1 MKQLLKS
8 DVFPTLQFHSRR
20 TRMADMLGNSVPHNH
35 DFYEIFLVEEGPLL
49 HHINGECETIFP
61 DTMVF
66 VRPEDQHFFARKDK
80 GTVQFFNLAFGEEQ
94 FAQAKELAVK
104 CTPQVADLPLMD
116 KVVLP
121 HELSR
126 LLLRRMKWLRDVNKW
141 VPLAVQEAE
150 GVTLL
155 AELIVLFTVGS
166 GNTHI
171 VPFWLRK
178 ACDAMYQSDNLAAGI
193 PRLVE
198 LSGKTQEH
206 VTRSMRKY
214 MGQTPSAFINAIRLE
229 RVAEALT
236 TTERPVFDIM
246 LDVGFQNTSHFNKL
260 FKDKYH
266 MSPRKYRASGMS
278 ILGQSE

>member
-1 MKQLLKS
+1 MKQLLKQE
-8 DVFPTLQFHSRR
+8 VFPYLQFHSRR
-20 TRMADMLGNSVPHNH
+20 TQLADIPGNSTPHYH
-35 DFYEIFLVEEGPLL
+35 DYYEIFLVEEGPLL
-49 HHINGECETIFP
+49 HHINGECETLYP
-61 DTMVF
+61 DTLVF
-66 VRPEDQHFFARKDK
+66 IRPTDQHFFGRKEK
-80 GTVQFFNLAFGEEQ
+80 GAVQFFNLAFAEDQ
-94 FAQAKELAVK
+94 FTRAMELATL
-104 CTPQVADLPLMD
+104 CSPAVADHPMMD
-116 KVVLP
+116 RVVLP

-155 AELIVLFTVGS
+155 AELIVLFTIGS
-166 GNTHI
+166 GDAHI

-178 ACDAMYQSDNLAAGI
+178 ACDAMYLPENLPLGI

-214 MGQTPSAFINAIRLE
+214 MGQTPSGFINNIRLE
-229 RVAEALT
+229 RVAEALIST
-236 TTERPVFDIM
+236 DRPIFDLM

-260 FKDKYH
+260 FKEKYH
-266 MSPRKYRASGMS
+266 VSPRQYRAAGMT
-278 ILGQSE
+278 ILGQTE

>member
-1 MKQLLKS
+1 MKQLLKQE
-8 DVFPTLQFHSRR
+8 VFPYLQFHSRR
-20 TRMADMLGNSVPHNH
+20 TRLSDVLTNSAPHYH
-35 DFYEIFLVEEGPLL
+35 DFYEIFIVEEGPLL
-49 HHINGECETIFP
+49 HHINGECETLYP
-61 DTMVF
+61 DTMGF
-66 VRPEDQHFFARKDK
+66 IRPEDQHFFSRKDK
-80 GTVQFFNLAFGEEQ
+80 GSVQFFNLAFDEEQ
-94 FAQAKELAVK
+94 FKRAMELAK
-104 CTPQVADLPLMD
+104 QCTPQVTHRPLMD

-141 VPLAVQEAE
+141 VPEAVQEAE

-166 GNTHI
+166 GNAHI
-171 VPFWLRK
+171 IPFWLRK
-178 ACDAMYQSDNLAAGI
+178 ACDAMYQPDNLVVGI

-214 MGQTPSAFINAIRLE
+214 MHQTPSSFINAIRLE

-236 TTERPVFDIM
+236 STERPIFDIM

-266 MSPRKYRASGMS
+266 MSPRKYRATAMN
-278 ILGQSE
+278 ILGQVE

>member
-1 MKQLLKS
+1 MKQLLKNE
-8 DVFPTLQFHSRR
+8 VFPYLQFHSRR
-20 TRMADMLGNSVPHNH
+20 TCLSDGPVNSAPHYH
-35 DFYEIFLVEEGPLL
+35 DYYEIFLVEEGPLM
-49 HHINGECETIFP
+49 HHINGECETLYP

-66 VRPEDQHFFARKDK
+66 IHPEDQHFFARKDK
-80 GTVQFFNLAFGEEQ
+80 GTVQFFNLAFGEDQ
-94 FAQAKELAVK
+94 FHRALELAAQ
-104 CTPQVADLPLMD
+104 CTPQVAQLPLSD

-141 VPLAVQEAE
+141 VPPAVMEAE

-155 AELIVLFTVGS
+155 AEMIVLLTVGS
-166 GNTHI
+166 GNAHTI
-171 VPFWLRK
+171 PFWLRK
-178 ACDAMYQSDNLAAGI
+178 ACDAMYQSENLAAGI

-214 MGQTPSAFINAIRLE
+214 MGQTPSGFVNAIRLE

-236 TTERPVFDIM
+236 STDRPIFDIM

-266 MSPRKYRASGMS
+266 MSPRKYRASGMN
-278 ILGQSE
+278 ILGQTE

>member
-1 MKQLLKS
+1 
-8 DVFPTLQFHSRR
+8 
-20 TRMADMLGNSVPHNH
+20 
-35 DFYEIFLVEEGPLL
+35 
-49 HHINGECETIFP
+49 
-61 DTMVF
+61 MVF
-66 VRPEDQHFFARKDK
+66 VRPEDQHFFSRKDK
-80 GTVQFFNLAFGEEQ
+80 GTVQFFNLAFDEEQ
-94 FAQAKELAVK
+94 LLRAKELATV
-104 CTPQVADLPLMD
+104 CNPETAHLPLTN

-141 VPLAVQEAE
+141 IPLAVQEAE

-155 AELIVLFTVGS
+155 SELIVLFTVGS
-166 GNTHI
+166 GNAHI

-178 ACDAMYQSDNLAAGI
+178 ACDAMYLPENLAAGI

-229 RVAEALT
+229 RVAEALSAT
-236 TTERPVFDIM
+236 DRPVFDIM

-260 FKDKYH
+260 FKEKYH
-266 MSPRKYRASGMS
+266 MSPRKYRATSMS
-278 ILGQSE
+278 ILGLSE

>member
-1 MKQLLKS
+1 MQQLLKHE
-8 DVFPTLQFHSRR
+8 VFPYLQFHSRR
-20 TRMADMLGNSVPHNH
+20 TRLVEGLENSTPHYH

-49 HHINGECETIFP
+49 HHINGESETLYP

-66 VRPEDQHFFARKDK
+66 IHPEDQHFFARKDK
-80 GTVQFFNLAFGEEQ
+80 GTVQFFNLAFGKDQ
-94 FAQAKELAVK
+94 FLRAMELAAQ
-104 CTPQVADLPLMD
+104 CTPEVAQLPLMD

-150 GVTLL
+150 GITLL

-166 GNTHI
+166 GNTNI

-178 ACDAMYQSDNLAAGI
+178 ACDAMYQSENLVVGI

-229 RVAEALT
+229 RVAEALIAT
-236 TTERPVFDIM
+236 DRPIFDVM
-246 LDVGFQNTSHFNKL
+246 LDVGFQNASHFNKL
-260 FKDKYH
+260 FKEKYH
-266 MSPRKYRASGMS
+266 MSPRKYRAQGMN
-278 ILGQSE
+278 ILGHVE

>member
-1 MKQLLKS
+1 MQQLLKQV
-8 DVFPTLQFHSRR
+8 VFPHLQFHSRR
-20 TRMADMLGNSVPHNH
+20 TRMADVLGNSVPHYH

-49 HHINGECETIFP
+49 HHINGECETIYP

-66 VRPEDQHFFARKDK
+66 VHPEDQHFFSRKDK
-80 GTVQFFNLAFGEEQ
+80 GSVQFFNLAFAEDQ
-94 FAQAKELAVK
+94 FERAMELAAQ
-104 CTPQVADLPLMD
+104 CTPEVRELPLLD

-155 AELIVLFTVGS
+155 AELLVLFTVGS

-178 ACDAMYQSDNLAAGI
+178 ACDAMYQPENLVVGL

-206 VTRSMRKY
+206 VTRSMRRY
-214 MGQTPSAFINAIRLE
+214 MGQTPSGFINAIRLE

-236 TTERPVFDIM
+236 TTDRPIFDIM

-260 FKDKYH
+260 FKEKYR
-266 MSPRKYRASGMS
+266 MSPRKYRATAVN
-278 ILGQSE
+278 ILGRAE

>member
-1 MKQLLKS
+1 MKKLLKQE
-8 DVFPTLQFHSRR
+8 VFPYLQFHSRR
-20 TRMADMLGNSVPHNH
+20 TRLSDGLGTSIPHSH
-35 DFYEIFLVEEGPLL
+35 DYYEIFLVEEGPLL
-49 HHINGECETIFP
+49 HHINGECETLYP

-66 VRPEDQHFFARKDK
+66 VRPADQHFFARKDK
-80 GTVQFFNLAFGEEQ
+80 GTVQFFNLAFGEDQ
-94 FAQAKELAVK
+94 FHRAMELAIQ
-104 CTPQVADLPLMD
+104 CTPQVATLPLAD

-155 AELIVLFTVGS
+155 AELLVLFAVGS
-166 GNTHI
+166 GDAHI

-178 ACDAMYQSDNLAAGI
+178 ACDAMYIPENLAAGI

-214 MGQTPSAFINAIRLE
+214 MGQTPSAFVNALRLE
-229 RVAEALT
+229 RVAEALIST
-236 TTERPVFDIM
+236 DRPIFDVM

-260 FKDKYH
+260 FKEKYH
-266 MSPRKYRASGMS
+266 MSPRKYRASGMN
-278 ILGQSE
+278 ILGQTE

>member
-1 MKQLLKS
+1 MQQLLKRE
-8 DVFPTLQFHSRR
+8 VFPYLQFHSRR
-20 TRMADMLGNSVPHNH
+20 TRLADVPGNSVPHYH

-49 HHINGECETIFP
+49 HHINGACETVYP

-66 VRPEDQHFFARKDK
+66 VHPEDQHFFSRKDK
-80 GTVQFFNLAFGEEQ
+80 GSVQFFNLAFGQEE
-94 FAQAKELAVK
+94 FARAMDLAAQ
-104 CTPQVADLPLMD
+104 CTPEVRELPLLD
-116 KVVLP
+116 TVVLP

-155 AELIVLFTVGS
+155 AELLVLFTVGS

-178 ACDAMYQSDNLAAGI
+178 ACDAMYLPENLVVGL

-206 VTRSMRKY
+206 VTRSMRRY
-214 MGQTPSAFINAIRLE
+214 MGQTPSGFINAIRLE

-236 TTERPVFDIM
+236 ATDRPIFDIM

-260 FKDKYH
+260 FKEKYR
-266 MSPRKYRASGMS
+266 MSPRKYRATAVN
-278 ILGQSE
+278 ILGRAE

>member
-1 MKQLLKS
+1 
-8 DVFPTLQFHSRR
+8 
-20 TRMADMLGNSVPHNH
+20 
-35 DFYEIFLVEEGPLL
+35 
-49 HHINGECETIFP
+49 
-61 DTMVF
+61 MVF
-66 VRPEDQHFFARKDK
+66 VRPEDQHFFSRKDK
-80 GTVQFFNLAFGEEQ
+80 GTVQFFNLAFAEDQ
-94 FAQAKELAVK
+94 FVRAMELARQ
-104 CTPQVADLPLMD
+104 CTPQVADLPLAD

-150 GVTLL
+150 GITLL

-166 GNTHI
+166 GNAHI

-178 ACDAMYQSDNLAAGI
+178 ACDAMYLPENLAAGI

-214 MGQTPSAFINAIRLE
+214 MGQTPSSFVNAIRLE

-236 TTERPVFDIM
+236 ATERPVFDIM

-260 FKDKYH
+260 FKDKYQ
-266 MSPRKYRASGMS
+266 MSPRKYRASAMN
-278 ILGQSE
+278 ILGQAE

>member
-1 MKQLLKS
+1 M
-8 DVFPTLQFHSRR
+8 
-20 TRMADMLGNSVPHNH
+20 
-35 DFYEIFLVEEGPLL
+35 EEGPLL
-49 HHINGECETIFP
+49 HHINGECETLYP

-80 GTVQFFNLAFGEEQ
+80 GSVQFFNLAFAEDQ
-94 FAQAKELAVK
+94 FIRAMDLARK
-104 CTPQVADLPLMD
+104 CTPQMADTPLLD

-141 VPLAVQEAE
+141 VPLAVQETE

-155 AELIVLFTVGS
+155 AELLVLFSMGS
-166 GNTHI
+166 GNAHI

-178 ACDAMYQSDNLAAGI
+178 ACDAMYLPENLALGI

-214 MGQTPSAFINAIRLE
+214 MGQSPSAFINALRLE

-236 TTERPVFDIM
+236 STERPIFDIM

-260 FKDKYH
+260 FKEKYH
-266 MSPRKYRASGMS
+266 MSPRKYRASAMN
-278 ILGQSE
+278 ILGQTE

>member
-1 MKQLLKS
+1 MNQLRKEE
-8 DVFPTLQFHSRR
+8 VFPYLQFHSRR
-20 TRMADMLGNSVPHNH
+20 TRLAEGLENSAPHYH

-49 HHINGECETIFP
+49 HHINGACETVYP

-66 VRPEDQHFFARKDK
+66 IHPEDQHFFSRKDK
-80 GTVQFFNLAFGEEQ
+80 GAVQFFNLAFAKDQ
-94 FAQAKELAVK
+94 FDRAMELAAQ
-104 CTPQVADLPLMD
+104 CTPEVIDRPLLD

-155 AELIVLFTVGS
+155 AELIVLFALGS
-166 GNTHI
+166 GNAHI

-178 ACDAMYQSDNLAAGI
+178 ACDAMYFPENLAAGI

-214 MGQTPSAFINAIRLE
+214 MGQSPSGFINGIRLE

-236 TTERPVFDIM
+236 STNRPIFDIM

-260 FKDKYH
+260 FKEKYH
-266 MSPRKYRASGMS
+266 MSPRKYRASSMN
-278 ILGQSE
+278 ILGQME

>member
-1 MKQLLKS
+1 MIQLKKN
-8 DVFPTLQFHSRR
+8 DVFPTLHFHSRR
-20 TRMADMLGNSVPHNH
+20 TRLSDGLSNSTPHSH
-35 DFYEIFLVEEGPLL
+35 DYYEIFLVEEGPLL
-49 HHINGECETIFP
+49 HHINGACETVYP

-66 VRPEDQHFFARKDK
+66 IRPEDQHFFARKDK
-80 GTVQFFNLAFGEEQ
+80 GTVQFFNLAFAEDQ
-94 FAQAKELAVK
+94 FHRAMELAQQ
-104 CTPQVADLPLMD
+104 CIPQVADLPM
-116 KVVLP
+116 KRQVVLP

-141 VPLAVQEAE
+141 VPAAVPETE

-155 AELIVLFTVGS
+155 AEMIVLFAMDS
-166 GNTHI
+166 GNAHV

-178 ACDAMYQSDNLAAGI
+178 ACDAMYRPENLAAGI

-214 MGQTPSAFINAIRLE
+214 MGQTPSAFVNAIRLE
-229 RVAEALT
+229 RVAEALA
-236 TTERPVFDIM
+236 TTERPIFDIM

-266 MSPRKYRASGMS
+266 MSPRKYRASTMN
-278 ILGQSE
+278 ILGRVE

>member
-8 DVFPTLQFHSRR
+8 EVFPYLQFHSRR
-20 TRMADMLGNSVPHNH
+20 TRLADELGSSAPHYH
-35 DFYEIFLVEEGPLL
+35 DFYEIFLVEEGALL
-49 HHINGECETIFP
+49 HHINGGCETVYP

-80 GTVQFFNLAFGEEQ
+80 GAVQFFNLAFGEDQ
-94 FAQAKELAVK
+94 FQRAKELAEA
-104 CTPQVADLPLMD
+104 CTPQVAGQPLLD

-178 ACDAMYQSDNLAAGI
+178 ACDAMYQPEHLVAGI

-198 LSGKTQEH
+198 LSGKSQEH

-214 MGQTPSAFINAIRLE
+214 MGQTPSAFVNAIRLE

-236 TTERPVFDIM
+236 TTNRPIFDIM

-260 FKDKYH
+260 FKEKYH
-266 MSPRKYRASGMS
+266 VSPRKYRASATD
-278 ILGQSE
+278 ILGQTE